1 MAALVAAMTFL
12 AQRNL
17 KFGEIALKREL
28 SAPSDSEDRK
38 RTRRI

>member
-17 KFGEIALKREL
+17 KFDEIALKREVVG
-28 SAPSDSEDRK
+28 AFRF
-38 RTRRI
+38 RRS